1 MASKINR
8 SNRALVKGMTLDQL
22 RELAAKLEPQIRQ
35 ATSLLECAKNEMR
48 RRTPLKRKVKEGNNE
63 ESS

>member
-48 RRTPLKRKVKEGNNE
+48 RRAPLKRKVKEGNNE